1 MIKVYFVRVDGKNVM
16 LEECGRLF
24 PSTSEARE
32 YYKEYYNATKIELGY
47 EQRDEE

>member
-1 MIKVYFVRVDGKNVM
+1 MIKVYFVRADGKNVM
-16 LEECGRLF
+16 LEECGRMF
-24 PSTSEARE
+24 PSIRAARE